1 VKFLQSFFGEPQRK
15 PAADLAAAEDEASL
29 AAASALMVALER
41 RDQELD
47 LAPHCARVAAHA
59 GRMAVLLDVDP
70 QLRAVL
76 RHAALLH
83 EVGMIGVPG
92 ELLRKPSV
100 LTHEELQQVRD
111 QAALGAEIARATCGP
126 LAATVIRHQYDDY
139 AALRE
144 RLDGEALVLAGILR
158 IADVVDAITRP
169 RPYQEPLPPRTRL
182 RLLQAGAGSHF
193 DPSAVEAYMDS
204 HGHGGTEMK

>member
-1 VKFLQSFFGEPQRK
+1 MKFLRDFFGEPPRE
-15 PAADLAAAEDEASL
+15 PADLAEAEDEASL
-29 AAASALMVALER
+29 AAASALIVALER

-59 GRMAVLLDVDP
+59 ERMAVLLDVEP
-70 QLRAVL
+70 EHRAVL
-76 RHAALLH
+76 RHASLLH

-92 ELLRKPSV
+92 ELLSKPGV
-100 LTHEELQQVRD
+100 LTHDELQRVRD

-139 AALRE
+139 VTLRQ

-158 IADVVDAITRP
+158 IADVVEAITRP
-169 RPYQEPLPPRTRL
+169 RPYQAPLPARTRI
-182 RLLQAGAGSHF
+182 RLLRAGAGSHF

-204 HGHGGTEMK
+204 HRHEGTELT